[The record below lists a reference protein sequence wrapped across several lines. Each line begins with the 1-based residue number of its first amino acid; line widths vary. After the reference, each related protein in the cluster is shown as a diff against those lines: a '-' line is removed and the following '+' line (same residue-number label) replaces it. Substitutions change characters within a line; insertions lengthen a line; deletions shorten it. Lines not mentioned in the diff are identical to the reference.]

1 MPIMTRMRDSMP
13 YVLFGLLIAFLLM
26 IIFEWGMDY
35 LGIKGG
41 HSEVVGKVNGEKIT
55 YKQFTDVLNAVTENQ
70 KNQTKAD
77 LDENQ
82 LKQARDQAWQT
93 IVTQQLVEEQIRK
106 LGITVTDDELRD
118 WVRGDN
124 PPEDLKRNF
133 IDSTGQFRKD
143 IFDRFLNNPN
153 EFIRDPQGA
162 DPNYGTRW
170 LADYEKSL
178 RQRRSQEKLQSLVLA
193 SVRVSE
199 GDVRSRFTDQRI
211 QYDVLY
217 ALFDANQ
224 LVKDEDVQVT
234 DADLKA
240 YYDDNL
246 DQYKVDASRSLKYVQ
261 FIERASSADSTA
273 VRDDIADKATKAR
286 NGTDFIQL
294 TSYTDKTDSGS
305 WFTRG
310 ELMPSLD
317 SVIFAG
323 KVGDIIGPKLE
334 PDGYHLTKILDERK
348 SSKEVVRASHI
359 LFSFEGQKDTN
370 AIKVKAREVAAEA
383 RAGKDFAALAQEY
396 SKDPGSASRGGDL
409 GWFAKG
415 RMVKEF
421 ENAAF
426 RMKVGEVSG
435 PVRTQ
440 FGLHIIKLTG
450 KDNREL
456 KLSSIVLPLTPSS
469 QTKND
474 VFERARDFAYNAR
487 ESEFTKEAQSMGLE
501 TKETQ
506 VQEKGGIVP
515 GIGLNE
521 GVVQWAFKN
530 STGTVSEPFTV
541 PNGYVVFTITA
552 TKNAGVKPVDEVK
565 ESLKPVV
572 LRKKKVAKTEELAA
586 SLRAKLSPSDSLTR
600 IATLD
605 SSIKVQNSGQFTL
618 AVGVPGVGRDMSFIG
633 AVSGLSVRQISPPV
647 SGLRGAYL
655 IQLLSKSTFDSSAYA
670 SEHDVLRNQL
680 LQEKKN
686 KFLGDWIAKLKE
698 NADIE
703 DDREEFF
710 R

>member
-552 TKNAGVKPVDEVK
+552 TKNAGVKPFDEVK

>member
-294 TSYTDKTDSGS
+294 TSYTDNTDSGS
-305 WFTRG
+305 WFTVNHSRIGADGQITGERNTG
-310 ELMPSLD
+310 ELP
-317 SVIFAG
+317 
-323 KVGDIIGPKLE
+323 
-334 PDGYHLTKILDERK
+334 
-348 SSKEVVRASHI
+348 
-359 LFSFEGQKDTN
+359 
-370 AIKVKAREVAAEA
+370 
-383 RAGKDFAALAQEY
+383 
-396 SKDPGSASRGGDL
+396 
-409 GWFAKG
+409 
-415 RMVKEF
+415 
-421 ENAAF
+421 
-426 RMKVGEVSG
+426 
-435 PVRTQ
+435 
-440 FGLHIIKLTG
+440 
-450 KDNREL
+450 
-456 KLSSIVLPLTPSS
+456 
-469 QTKND
+469 
-474 VFERARDFAYNAR
+474 
-487 ESEFTKEAQSMGLE
+487 KEATLSM
-501 TKETQ
+501 TC
-506 VQEKGGIVP
+506 
-515 GIGLNE
+515 
-521 GVVQWAFKN
+521 N
-530 STGTVSEPFTV
+530 SS
-541 PNGYVVFTITA
+541 
-552 TKNAGVKPVDEVK
+552 
-565 ESLKPVV
+565 
-572 LRKKKVAKTEELAA
+572 
-586 SLRAKLSPSDSLTR
+586 
-600 IATLD
+600 
-605 SSIKVQNSGQFTL
+605 
-618 AVGVPGVGRDMSFIG
+618 
-633 AVSGLSVRQISPPV
+633 
-647 SGLRGAYL
+647 
-655 IQLLSKSTFDSSAYA
+655 
-670 SEHDVLRNQL
+670 
-680 LQEKKN
+680 
-686 KFLGDWIAKLKE
+686 
-698 NADIE
+698 
-703 DDREEFF
+703 
-710 R
+710 

>member
-1 MPIMTRMRDSMP
+1 
-13 YVLFGLLIAFLLM
+13 
-26 IIFEWGMDY
+26 
-35 LGIKGG
+35 
-41 HSEVVGKVNGEKIT
+41 
-55 YKQFTDVLNAVTENQ
+55 
-70 KNQTKAD
+70 
-77 LDENQ
+77 
-82 LKQARDQAWQT
+82 
-93 IVTQQLVEEQIRK
+93 
-106 LGITVTDDELRD
+106 
-118 WVRGDN
+118 
-124 PPEDLKRNF
+124 
-133 IDSTGQFRKD
+133 
-143 IFDRFLNNPN
+143 
-153 EFIRDPQGA
+153 
-162 DPNYGTRW
+162 
-170 LADYEKSL
+170 
-178 RQRRSQEKLQSLVLA
+178 
-193 SVRVSE
+193 
-199 GDVRSRFTDQRI
+199 
-211 QYDVLY
+211 
-217 ALFDANQ
+217 
-224 LVKDEDVQVT
+224 
-234 DADLKA
+234 
-240 YYDDNL
+240 
-246 DQYKVDASRSLKYVQ
+246 
-261 FIERASSADSTA
+261 
-273 VRDDIADKATKAR
+273 
-286 NGTDFIQL
+286 
-294 TSYTDKTDSGS
+294 
-305 WFTRG
+305 
-310 ELMPSLD
+310 MPSLD

-396 SKDPGSASRGGDL
+396 SKDPGSASRGGGL

-552 TKNAGVKPVDEVK
+552 TKNAGVKPFDEVK

-655 IQLLSKSTFDSSAYA
+655 IQLFSKSTFDSSAYA

>member
-13 YVLFGLLIAFLLM
+13 YVLFGLLIAFLIT

-41 HSEVVGKVNGEKIT
+41 HSDVVGKVNGEKIT
-55 YKQFTDVLNAVTENQ
+55 YKQFTDVLNSVTENQ
-70 KNQTKAD
+70 KNQTKAE

-82 LKQARDQAWQT
+82 LKQARDQAWQA
-93 IVTQQLVEEQIRK
+93 IVTQQLVEGEIRR

-118 WVRGDN
+118 WVRGEN

-133 IDSTGQFRKD
+133 VDSTGQFRKD
-143 IFDRFLNNPN
+143 IYDRFLNNPN

-170 LADYEKSL
+170 LSDYEKSL

-193 SVRVSE
+193 SVRVTE
-199 GDVRSRFTDQRI
+199 GDVLNRFTDQRI

-217 ALFDANQ
+217 SLFDANQ

-261 FIERASSADSTA
+261 FVEKPSAADSAA
-273 VRDDIADKATKAR
+273 VRDDITDKATKAR
-286 NGTDFIQL
+286 SGMDFIQL
-294 TSYTDKTDSGS
+294 TSYTDKTDSGA
-305 WFTRG
+305 WFSRG
-310 ELMPSLD
+310 ELTPSLD
-317 SVIFAG
+317 SIVFAG
-323 KVGDIIGPKLE
+323 KVGDIIGPRLE
-334 PDGYHLTKILDERK
+334 ADGYHLTKILDERK
-348 SSKEVVRASHI
+348 STKDVVRARHI
-359 LFSFEGQKDTN
+359 LFSFEGEKDTN
-370 AIKVKAREVAAEA
+370 AIKAKAREVAAEA
-383 RAGKDFAALAQEY
+383 KAGKDFADLAAKY

-409 GWFAKG
+409 GWFARG

-421 ENAAF
+421 ENAVF
-426 RMKVGEVSG
+426 KLKVGEVSA

-440 FGLHIIKLTG
+440 FGLHIIKLVAR
-450 KDNREL
+450 DNREL

-469 QTKND
+469 GTKND
-474 VFERARDFAYNAR
+474 IFERARDFAYNAR
-487 ESEFTKEAQSMGLE
+487 ESEFIKEAQSLGLE
-501 TKETQ
+501 VKETQ

-515 GIGLNE
+515 GLGLNE
-521 GVVQWAFKN
+521 GIVRWAFKN
-530 STGTVSEPFTV
+530 NTGSVSEPFTV
-541 PNGYVVFTITA
+541 PSGYVVLTVSMI
-552 TKNAGVKPVDEVK
+552 KNAGVRPFDEVK

-572 LRKKKVAKTEELAA
+572 LRKKKIAKTEELAA
-586 SLRAKLSPSDSLTR
+586 SLKAKLSPSDSLTR
-600 IATLD
+600 IEALNPA
-605 SSIKVQNSGQFTL
+605 IKVQNSGPFTL
-618 AVGVPGVGRDMSFIG
+618 AVGAPGVGRDMAFVG
-633 AVSGLSVRQISPPV
+633 AVSGLSVGQISPPV

-655 IQLLSKSTFDSSAYA
+655 IQLLSKSAFDSSAYA

-686 KFLGDWIAKLKE
+686 RFLSDWIAKLKE

-703 DDREEFF
+703 DNREDFF

>member
-13 YVLFGLLIAFLLM
+13 YVLFGLLIAFLIT

-41 HSEVVGKVNGEKIT
+41 RSEIVGKVNGEKIT
-55 YKQFTDVLNAVTENQ
+55 YKEFTDVLNSVTENQ
-70 KNQTKAD
+70 KNQTKAE

-82 LKQARDQAWQT
+82 LKQARDQSWQA
-93 IVTQQLVEEQIRK
+93 IVTQHLVEDEIHR
-106 LGITVTDDELRD
+106 LGIVVTDDELRD

-133 IDSTGQFRKD
+133 VDSTGQFRKD

-170 LADYEKSL
+170 LADYEKNL

-193 SVRVSE
+193 SVRVGE
-199 GDVRSRFTDQRI
+199 GDVSTRFADQRL
-211 QYDVLY
+211 QYDALY

-240 YYDDNL
+240 YYDDNM
-246 DQYKVDASRSLKYVQ
+246 DQYKVEASRTLKYVQ
-261 FIERASSADSTA
+261 FVEIASPADSSA
-273 VRDDIADKATKAR
+273 VRDDITDKATKAR
-286 NGTDFIQL
+286 GGTDFIQL

-305 WFTRG
+305 WFSRG
-310 ELMPSLD
+310 ELTPSLD
-317 SVIFAG
+317 SAIFAG
-323 KVGDIIGPKLE
+323 KVGDIIGPRLE
-334 PDGYHLTKILDERK
+334 ADGYHLTKILDERK
-348 SSKEVVRASHI
+348 STKDYVRASHI
-359 LFSFEGQKDTN
+359 LFSFEGEKDTN
-370 AIKVKAREVAAEA
+370 AIKAAAREVAVAA
-383 RAGKDFAALAQEY
+383 KAGKDFAALAKQY

-409 GWFAKG
+409 GWFTKG

-421 ENAAF
+421 ENAVF
-426 RMKVGEVSG
+426 RMKVGEVSS

-440 FGLHIIKLTG
+440 FGLHIIKLTA
-450 KDNREL
+450 KDNREF

-469 QTKND
+469 QSKND
-474 VFERARDFAYNAR
+474 IFERARDFAYNAR
-487 ESEFTKEAQSMGLE
+487 QSEFTKEAQSLGLE
-501 TKETQ
+501 VKETQ

-521 GVVQWAFKN
+521 GIIGWAFKN
-530 STGTVSEPFTV
+530 SAGSVSEPFTV
-541 PNGYVVFTITA
+541 PNGYVVLAVTGI
-552 TKNAGVKPVDEVK
+552 KNAGVKPFDEVK
-565 ESLKPVV
+565 ESLKPLV
-572 LRKKKVAKTEELAA
+572 LRKKKIAKTEELAA

-600 IATLD
+600 IEALNPA
-605 SSIKVQNSGQFTL
+605 IKVQHSGQFTL
-618 AVGVPGVGRDMSFIG
+618 GVGAPGVGRDMGFIG
-633 AVSGLSVRQISPPV
+633 AVSGLSVGQISPPV
-647 SGLRGAYL
+647 PGLRGAYL
-655 IQLLSKSTFDSSAYA
+655 IQLLSKSAFDSSAYA
-670 SEHDVLRNQL
+670 SEHDALRNQL

-686 KFLGDWIAKLKE
+686 KFLSDWIAKLKE

-703 DDREEFF
+703 DNRDEFF